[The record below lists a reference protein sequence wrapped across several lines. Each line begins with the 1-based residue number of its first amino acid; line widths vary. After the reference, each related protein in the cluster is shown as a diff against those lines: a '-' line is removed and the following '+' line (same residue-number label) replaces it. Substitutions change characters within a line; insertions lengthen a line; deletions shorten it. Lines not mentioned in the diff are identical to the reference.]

1 MCEAARA
8 REPRRLLSRR
18 LKVAPEF
25 DEVRAERA
33 HGGVLLARIA
43 ARNDDR
49 HLEAGAPPGEGE
61 ARPVIAARRRDDA
74 RGSPA
79 RA

>member
-1 MCEAARA
+1 MCR
-8 REPRRLLSRR
+8 PRNVGKPHRLLARG

-25 DEVRAERA
+25 DQLGAERA

-43 ARNDDR
+43 LRREDR

-61 ARPVIAARRRDDA
+61 TLPDDCRA
-74 RGSPA
+74 SPK
-79 RA
+79 